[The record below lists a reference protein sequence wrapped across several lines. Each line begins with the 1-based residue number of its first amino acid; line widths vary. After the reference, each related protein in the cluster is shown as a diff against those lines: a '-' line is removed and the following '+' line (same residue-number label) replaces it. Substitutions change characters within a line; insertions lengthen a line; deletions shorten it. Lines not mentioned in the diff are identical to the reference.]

1 MGCIQ
6 FQTIIYAS
14 HNRQNVGDMSE
25 TMSEIKLTERQ
36 QYIISLI
43 KNVPTINVK
52 QMSEIMSVNKRTV
65 ERDLT
70 HLKKI
75 GKLMREGSNKDGIW
89 VVI

>member
-1 MGCIQ
+1 
-6 FQTIIYAS
+6 
-14 HNRQNVGDMSE
+14 MSE

-43 KNVPTINVK
+43 KNVPTITVK

-75 GKLMREGSNKDGIW
+75 GKLMREGSDKDGIW

>member
-1 MGCIQ
+1 
-6 FQTIIYAS
+6 
-14 HNRQNVGDMSE
+14 MSE
-25 TMSEIKLTERQ
+25 TLSEVKLTERQ

-43 KNVPTINVK
+43 KNVPTITVK

-75 GKLMREGSNKDGIW
+75 GRLMREGSDKDGIW

>member
-1 MGCIQ
+1 
-6 FQTIIYAS
+6 
-14 HNRQNVGDMSE
+14 MSE
-25 TMSEIKLTERQ
+25 IMSEIKLTERQ

-43 KNVPTINVK
+43 KNVPTITVK

-75 GKLMREGSNKDGIW
+75 GKLMREGSDKDGIW

>member
-1 MGCIQ
+1 
-6 FQTIIYAS
+6 
-14 HNRQNVGDMSE
+14 
-25 TMSEIKLTERQ
+25 MSEIKLTERQ

-43 KNVPTINVK
+43 KNVPTITVK

-75 GKLMREGSNKDGIW
+75 GKLMREGSDKDGIW